1 MYKIEYIN
9 KEGYEDN
16 YYDTSLCIE
25 VNEDT
30 NIHSYV
36 NAFILSLKAV
46 GFLDVTIKSG
56 LEEGIAEVEEV
67 LNVNSTN

>member
-16 YYDTSLCIE
+16 YYDTSLVIE

-36 NAFILSLKAV
+36 NAFILSLRAT
-46 GFLDVTIKSG
+46 GFMDVTIKRG
-56 LEEGIAEVEEV
+56 LEAGVDEVQETLDV
-67 LNVNSTN
+67 RSTD